1 MFVHGGQLL
10 RNIVG
15 PFVARGAHAMTI
27 EETAAIAEIIN
38 AVAVTLTLLGLIV
51 TIRQNTKS
59 QKAMAVDS
67 LAAAIA
73 AINVPATQS
82 PALGSALSSAVNDW
96 ASATREE
103 RIMAHYFLF
112 SFFKLHESAWY
123 QRKAG
128 ILDETQWQGW
138 EKGLR
143 KYYHTRGVREVWW
156 PNRRHAYSGEF
167 QAFLAG
173 TSPPDEIGSLAA
185 IFDHAP
191 ASTQP

>member
-1 MFVHGGQLL
+1 
-10 RNIVG
+10 
-15 PFVARGAHAMTI
+15 MTM
-27 EETAAIAEIIN
+27 ENLTAIAEIVN
-38 AVAVTLTLLGLIV
+38 AAAVTLTLLGLIA

-82 PALGSALSSAVNDW
+82 PALGSAIASAVHDW
-96 ASATREE
+96 AAATREE

-123 QRKAG
+123 QLRAG
-128 ILDETQWQGW
+128 ILDAEQWQGW
-138 EKGLR
+138 EKGIR
-143 KYYHTRGVREVWW
+143 RFYHTRGVREVWW
-156 PNRRHAYSGEF
+156 PNRRQAYSAEF

-173 TSPPDEIGSLAA
+173 TSPPEGFGSLVE
-185 IFDHAP
+185 IFDYAP
-191 ASTQP
+191 AQARP

>member
-1 MFVHGGQLL
+1 
-10 RNIVG
+10 
-15 PFVARGAHAMTI
+15 MTM
-27 EETAAIAEIIN
+27 ENLAAIAEIVN
-38 AVAVTLTLLGLIV
+38 AAAVTLTLLGLIA

-96 ASATREE
+96 ASATRDE
-103 RIMAHYFLF
+103 RIMTHYFLF

-123 QRKAG
+123 QLQAG
-128 ILDETQWQGW
+128 ILDAAQWQGW
-138 EKGLR
+138 EKGVR
-143 KYYHTRGVREVWW
+143 KFYHSKGVREVWW
-156 PNRRHAYSGEF
+156 PNRRHAFSPEF
-167 QAFLAG
+167 QAYLAA

-185 IFDHAP
+185 IFDYT
-191 ASTQP
+191 SQRT

>member
-1 MFVHGGQLL
+1 
-10 RNIVG
+10 
-15 PFVARGAHAMTI
+15 MTMEKI
-27 EETAAIAEIIN
+27 AAIAEIIN
-38 AVAVTLTLLGLIV
+38 AAAVTLTLLGLIV
-51 TIRQNTKS
+51 TIRQNTKA

-82 PALGSALSSAVNDW
+82 STLGSALSSAVNDW
-96 ASATREE
+96 ASATRDD

-156 PNRRHAYSGEF
+156 PNRRHAYSAEF
-167 QAFLAG
+167 QAYLAQ
-173 TSPPDEIGSLAA
+173 TTPPDEIGSLAA
-185 IFDHAP
+185 IFDYAP
-191 ASTQP
+191 APVAP

>member
-1 MFVHGGQLL
+1 
-10 RNIVG
+10 
-15 PFVARGAHAMTI
+15 MTI

-96 ASATREE
+96 ASATR
-103 RIMAHYFLF
+103 
-112 SFFKLHESAWY
+112 
-123 QRKAG
+123 
-128 ILDETQWQGW
+128 D
-138 EKGLR
+138 
-143 KYYHTRGVREVWW
+143 VREVWW

-167 QAFLAG
+167 QSFLAK
-173 TSPPDEIGSLAA
+173 TMPPDEIGSLAA

-191 ASTQP
+191 APVAP

>member
-1 MFVHGGQLL
+1 
-10 RNIVG
+10 
-15 PFVARGAHAMTI
+15 MTM
-27 EETAAIAEIIN
+27 ENLAAIAEIVN
-38 AVAVTLTLLGLIV
+38 AAAVTLTLLGLIA

-96 ASATREE
+96 ASATRDE
-103 RIMAHYFLF
+103 RIMTHYFLF

-123 QRKAG
+123 QLQAG
-128 ILDETQWQGW
+128 ILDAAQWQGW
-138 EKGLR
+138 EKGVR
-143 KYYHTRGVREVWW
+143 KFYHSKGVREVWW
-156 PNRRHAYSGEF
+156 PNRRHAFSPEF
-167 QAFLAG
+167 QAYLAA

-191 ASTQP
+191 VQVAP

>member
-1 MFVHGGQLL
+1 
-10 RNIVG
+10 
-15 PFVARGAHAMTI
+15 MTI

-38 AVAVTLTLLGLIV
+38 AAAVTLTLLGLIV
-51 TIRQNTKS
+51 TIRQNTRS

-82 PALGSALSSAVNDW
+82 PALGSALTSAVNDW
-96 ASATREE
+96 ASATRDE

-123 QRKAG
+123 QQKAG
-128 ILDETQWQGW
+128 ILDPSQWQGW

-143 KYYHTRGVREVWW
+143 KYYHTKGVREVWW
-156 PNRRHAYSGEF
+156 PNRRHAYSVEF

-173 TSPPDEIGSLAA
+173 TTPPDEIGSLAA
-185 IFDHAP
+185 IFDHPPSPVAASPVATGAP
-191 ASTQP
+191 AAGDNTISASAGA

>member
-1 MFVHGGQLL
+1 
-10 RNIVG
+10 
-15 PFVARGAHAMTI
+15 MTMDKL
-27 EETAAIAEIIN
+27 AAIAEIVN
-38 AVAVTLTLLGLIV
+38 AAAVTLTLLGLIA

-82 PALGSALSSAVNDW
+82 PALGAALSSAVNDW
-96 ASATREE
+96 ASATRDE

-123 QRKAG
+123 QLQAG
-128 ILDETQWQGW
+128 ILDAAQWQGW
-138 EKGLR
+138 EKGVR
-143 KYYHTRGVREVWW
+143 KFYHSKGVHEVWW
-156 PNRRHAYSGEF
+156 PNRRHAFSPEF
-167 QAFLAG
+167 QAYLAA
-173 TSPPDEIGSLAA
+173 TSPPDEIGSLKD

-191 ASTQP
+191 SPEAP

>member
-1 MFVHGGQLL
+1 
-10 RNIVG
+10 
-15 PFVARGAHAMTI
+15 MTI
-27 EETAAIAEIIN
+27 DNLAAIAEIVN
-38 AVAVTLTLLGLIV
+38 AAAVTLTLLGLIA

-96 ASATREE
+96 ASATRDE
-103 RIMAHYFLF
+103 RIMTHYFLF

-123 QRKAG
+123 QLRAG
-128 ILDETQWQGW
+128 ILDAAQWQGW
-138 EKGLR
+138 EKGVR
-143 KYYHTRGVREVWW
+143 KYYHSRGVREVWW
-156 PNRRHAYSGEF
+156 PNRRHAFSAEF
-167 QAFLAG
+167 QAYLAA

-185 IFDHAP
+185 IFDY
-191 ASTQP
+191 TRERT

>member
-10 RNIVG
+10 RNIARL
-15 PFVARGAHAMTI
+15 FVAKGAYAMTI

-82 PALGSALSSAVNDW
+82 SALGSALSSAVNDW
-96 ASATREE
+96 TSATRDE

-123 QRKAG
+123 QKKAG
-128 ILDETQWQGW
+128 ILDASQWQGW

-143 KYYHTRGVREVWW
+143 KYYHTKGVREVWW
-156 PNRRHAYSGEF
+156 PNRRHAYSAEF

-173 TSPPDEIGSLAA
+173 TTPPDEIGSLAA

-191 ASTQP
+191 ARTQP

>member
-1 MFVHGGQLL
+1 
-10 RNIVG
+10 
-15 PFVARGAHAMTI
+15 MTI

-82 PALGSALSSAVNDW
+82 SALGSALSSAVNDW
-96 ASATREE
+96 ASATRDE
-103 RIMAHYFLF
+103 RIMARYFLF

-128 ILDETQWQGW
+128 
-138 EKGLR
+138 
-143 KYYHTRGVREVWW
+143 
-156 PNRRHAYSGEF
+156 
-167 QAFLAG
+167 
-173 TSPPDEIGSLAA
+173 SLAA

-191 ASTQP
+191 ATVAP

>member
-1 MFVHGGQLL
+1 
-10 RNIVG
+10 
-15 PFVARGAHAMTI
+15 MTMGNL
-27 EETAAIAEIIN
+27 AAIAEIVN
-38 AVAVTLTLLGLIV
+38 AAAVTLTLLGLIA

-96 ASATREE
+96 AAATRDE
-103 RIMAHYFLF
+103 RIMTHYFLF

-123 QRKAG
+123 QLRAG
-128 ILDETQWQGW
+128 ILDAAQWQGW
-138 EKGLR
+138 EKGVR
-143 KYYHTRGVREVWW
+143 KFYHSKGVREVWW
-156 PNRRHAYSGEF
+156 PNRRHAFSPEF
-167 QAFLAG
+167 QAYLAA
-173 TSPPDEIGSLAA
+173 TTPPDEIGSLKD

-191 ASTQP
+191 SPVAS